1 MKIEATKKLYPMALC
16 ITENSH
22 GIVAT
27 NELGQKIQI
36 DLDAIN
42 AEAIRLQAEYDNKQY
57 QRDRAAEYPAVID
70 QLDMLFHGG
79 YDAWKTAIQA
89 VKDKHPK
96 GSA

>member
-1 MKIEATKKLYPMALC
+1 M
-16 ITENSH
+16 
-22 GIVAT
+22 
-27 NELGQKIQI
+27 ELWQ
-36 DLDAIN
+36 LMN
-42 AEAIRLQAEYDNKQY
+42 Y

-96 GSA
+96 GTA